1 MSRRLYST
9 STHPSGPDRVFLWTA
24 GLLVVFGLIALSSA
38 SSVYSFSKYGNVW
51 RVVFHQLVTGV
62 LPGLVLAWIF
72 YRIDYHRW
80 ERRPMWLMAFS
91 VGLLSLVFVPGLGLT
106 LNSARSWIHLGN
118 FSFQPAEIVKLTFTI
133 ALAGW
138 LQQRGHFRVRRF
150 WSGLVAFGILLC
162 MIAVPIVL
170 QPDFGTLVVI
180 VLIAVTIYYTA
191 GAKLWHL
198 GALALAGVAGA
209 WAMILA
215 APYRFNRLLI
225 FLDPSRDPQGIGYHL
240 NQALLA
246 VGSGGWFGRGFG
258 KSLAKFLY
266 LPEVAADSVFA
277 IIAEEMGFVT
287 VIVVL
292 GAYLLLLWRGLG
304 IARQA
309 PDPYGRLLA
318 VGLTIWLVL
327 QAFLNVMA
335 MIGLAPLTGIP
346 MPFVSAGGTALA
358 ANLAAVGLLANIS
371 KASSVRDRR

>member
-1 MSRRLYST
+1 MFHTNRTASARST
-9 STHPSGPDRVFLWTA
+9 PDRVFLWTA

-38 SSVYSFSKYGNVW
+38 SNAYSFSKYGSTW
-51 RVVFHQLVTGV
+51 RVLLHQVVSGL
-62 LPGLVLAWIF
+62 LPGLVLAWVCA
-72 YRIDYHRW
+72 RTDYHRW
-80 ERRPMWLMAFS
+80 GRHPLPLIAAS
-91 VGLLSLVFVPGLGLT
+91 VGLLLLVFVPGVGLT
-106 LNSARSWIHLGN
+106 LNNARSWLQLGGLT
-118 FSFQPAEIVKLTFTI
+118 FQPAEIVKLTATI
-133 ALAGW
+133 GLAGW
-138 LQQRGHFRVRRF
+138 LQRRGHFRVRRF
-150 WSGLVAFGILLC
+150 WTGLVPFALLLAA
-162 MIAVPIVL
+162 IAAPIVL
-170 QPDFGTLVVI
+170 QPDFGTLVVV
-180 VLIAVTIYYTA
+180 VLIAVVVYYAA

-198 GALALAGVAGA
+198 GALAAAGAVGA

-215 APYRFNRLLI
+215 APYRFNRLLT
-225 FLDPSRDPQGIGYHL
+225 FLDPARDPQGIGYHF

-277 IIAEEMGFVT
+277 IIAEEIGFVA
-287 VIVVL
+287 VVAVV

-304 IARQA
+304 IARDA

-318 VGLTIWLVL
+318 AGLTVWLVL
-327 QAFLNVMA
+327 QAFLNMMA

-371 KASSVRDRR
+371 RARQVR

>member
-1 MSRRLYST
+1 MSFLSRSV
-9 STHPSGPDRVFLWTA
+9 PDRVFLWTA
-24 GLLVVFGLIALSSA
+24 ALLVIFGLIALSSA

-51 RVVFHQLVTGV
+51 RVVLHQLAAGV
-62 LPGLVLAWIF
+62 LPGLVLAWLC

-80 ERRPMWLMAFS
+80 ERRPMLLMIVS
-91 VGLLSLVFVPGLGLT
+91 VGLLVLVFVPGLGLT
-106 LNSARSWIHLGN
+106 LNNARSWVQLGA

-138 LQQRGHFRVRRF
+138 LQQRGHVRARRF
-150 WSGLVAFGILLC
+150 WSGMVAFALLLGLVA
-162 MIAVPIVL
+162 VPMVL

-180 VLIAVTIYYTA
+180 VLIAVTVYYAA

-198 GALALAGVAGA
+198 AALAFAGVAGA
-209 WAMILA
+209 WVMILA

-225 FLDPSRDPQGIGYHL
+225 FLDPARDPQGIGYHL

-287 VIVVL
+287 VVVVL
-292 GAYLLLLWRGLG
+292 GAYLLLLWRGLR
-304 IARQA
+304 IARHA

-318 VGLTIWLVL
+318 VGLTTWLVL

-346 MPFVSAGGTALA
+346 MPFISAGGTALA

-371 KASSVRDRR
+371 QASTRR